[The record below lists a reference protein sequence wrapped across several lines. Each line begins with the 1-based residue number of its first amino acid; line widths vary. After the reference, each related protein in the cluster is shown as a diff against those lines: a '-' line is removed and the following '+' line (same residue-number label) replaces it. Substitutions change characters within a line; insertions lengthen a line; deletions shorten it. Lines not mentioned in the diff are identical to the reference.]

1 MRQYLPVLRRV
12 PLFAGLEEEQL
23 MEALECL
30 AARVKCAAKAAAV
43 FRAGEKAAALGC
55 VLSGGVQVCREDASG
70 ERIVLAG
77 LEAGELFGEAYA
89 FAQDN
94 TLAVSVYALEPT
106 TVLLVPA
113 RRLLEPCQ
121 RACPFHARLIRN
133 LVTLLA
139 EKNLQLSRNIR
150 YLSARTIREKLTAYL
165 EEQALRAGQDSFTV
179 PFDRQALADYL
190 CVDRSALSRELGR
203 MRSEGLLEFERS
215 RFTQILGAKRP
226 HGFRA
231 AVFIG
236 DVSPEILF
244 YQFLQQLVPIQLADQ
259 GAGVVVVGD
268 IGGVLRE
275 DVSHDLIDGI
285 IALFLQRAVYA
296 TQDLLDLRVLFVLNA
311 EFPGVIHLH
320 AAHLLVCFW
329 SHCS

>member
-179 PFDRQALADYL
+179 PFDR
-190 CVDRSALSRELGR
+190 
-203 MRSEGLLEFERS
+203 
-215 RFTQILGAKRP
+215 
-226 HGFRA
+226 
-231 AVFIG
+231 
-236 DVSPEILF
+236 
-244 YQFLQQLVPIQLADQ
+244 
-259 GAGVVVVGD
+259 
-268 IGGVLRE
+268 
-275 DVSHDLIDGI
+275 
-285 IALFLQRAVYA
+285 
-296 TQDLLDLRVLFVLNA
+296 
-311 EFPGVIHLH
+311 
-320 AAHLLVCFW
+320 
-329 SHCS
+329 

>member
-203 MRSEGLLEFERS
+203 MRSAGLLEFERS
-215 RFTQILGAKRP
+215 RFTL
-226 HGFRA
+226 H
-231 AVFIG
+231 
-236 DVSPEILF
+236 
-244 YQFLQQLVPIQLADQ
+244 
-259 GAGVVVVGD
+259 
-268 IGGVLRE
+268 
-275 DVSHDLIDGI
+275 
-285 IALFLQRAVYA
+285 
-296 TQDLLDLRVLFVLNA
+296 
-311 EFPGVIHLH
+311 PGR
-320 AAHLLVCFW
+320 
-329 SHCS
+329 